1 MWSIVLSARDK
12 DRTGFRQALEKLC
25 RMYWYPVYAY
35 VRRRGLSVEDA
46 EDLTQEFFSRLVE
59 KQFLQAVSE
68 DRGRF
73 RGFLLMALKRF
84 LANEWNREHTKKRGG
99 DVIVF
104 SLDFVGAEGRYQTE
118 PADDITPEKL
128 FQREWGLNILE
139 RTLFRLREEHAA
151 LGDGFDFDR
160 LKMYLTGDAPRG
172 LCGRLA
178 AERGVTEGAARVA
191 VHRLRR
197 RFGDLLR
204 AEIRETVDS
213 EQEIDDEVRFLLEAV
228 GL

>member
-1 MWSIVLSARDK
+1 MGFPTTTWSTILTARDR

-84 LANEWNREHTKKRGG
+84 LANEWNREHAKKRGG
-99 DVIVF
+99 DVTVF
-104 SLDFVGAEGRYQTE
+104 SLEFVGAEGRYQKE
-118 PADDITPEKL
+118 PA
-128 FQREWGLNILE
+128 
-139 RTLFRLREEHAA
+139 
-151 LGDGFDFDR
+151 
-160 LKMYLTGDAPRG
+160 
-172 LCGRLA
+172 
-178 AERGVTEGAARVA
+178 
-191 VHRLRR
+191 
-197 RFGDLLR
+197 
-204 AEIRETVDS
+204 
-213 EQEIDDEVRFLLEAV
+213 
-228 GL
+228 